1 MAEGGV
7 QRHIHSSHH
16 ESHVD
21 GKQREEKARLLE
33 NSEHHFVAAMFPAEE
48 LLKEVNHLVQ
58 SHQAELH
65 RVLGGWLRQQK
76 FLGQQQE
83 QCATT
88 NTPDSRELFN
98 VDIADITLGLEQSC
112 SPEAKWG
119 TIPESLIRRVESVA
133 GKQKKHK
140 HQRKSSG
147 SKSLFAD
154 RREEAV
160 ESQTTLQRF
169 TTSRQYEWFSGML
182 IFCNAAYIGF
192 ECEFLANRA
201 SDFADDNLPQP
212 MPGPVPFLA
221 LQACFSFLFALE
233 LGLRWVAEG
242 LCKFFFMQDC
252 WWNLLDI
259 CVVGFSVVDTV
270 TELVSLRQQERGGT
284 GLGTFTALR
293 VLRIVRL
300 VRVVKIIRV
309 MRFFRELRMMVY
321 SIFGSMKSLLWVIL
335 VLSLTFYMFGIALT
349 SGTTTYLETPE
360 QWLDKD
366 NEDVEDVRKYFGSL
380 GSSMLSLF
388 MAMSGGNDWGQYYEA
403 LGRLPWQYRALFL
416 CFITFSVFA
425 VVNIVTGVFVD
436 NAMQS
441 SHTDREIVVHEE
453 MEEKKAFLQILR
465 DIFMEMD
472 KDGEGSIS
480 INTFERSMNDERVIA
495 YFNSLKL
502 DVSDARTLFRLL
514 DVDSSDEVSIT
525 EFLTGCFRL
534 QGEARSLDTKIMRW
548 QIDSLQEKMQI
559 NDKKLQST
567 MYLMMLQLQGGAK
580 NIAGELQPCIHSSM
594 PQSRRLEKE

>member
-1 MAEGGV
+1 
-7 QRHIHSSHH
+7 
-16 ESHVD
+16 
-21 GKQREEKARLLE
+21 
-33 NSEHHFVAAMFPAEE
+33 
-48 LLKEVNHLVQ
+48 
-58 SHQAELH
+58 
-65 RVLGGWLRQQK
+65 
-76 FLGQQQE
+76 
-83 QCATT
+83 
-88 NTPDSRELFN
+88 
-98 VDIADITLGLEQSC
+98 
-112 SPEAKWG
+112 
-119 TIPESLIRRVESVA
+119 
-133 GKQKKHK
+133 
-140 HQRKSSG
+140 
-147 SKSLFAD
+147 
-154 RREEAV
+154 V
-160 ESQTTLQRF
+160 ESQTPLQRF

-182 IFCNAAYIGF
+182 IFCNAVYIGV
-192 ECEFLANRA
+192 ECEFMANRA
-201 SDFADDNLPQP
+201 SDVAGDNLPQP
-212 MPGPVPFLA
+212 IPDPAPFLV
-221 LQACFSFLFALE
+221 LQTCFSFLFALE
-233 LGLRWVAEG
+233 LGLRWGAEG
-242 LCKFFFMQDC
+242 LYKFFLVQDC
-252 WWNLLDI
+252 WWNLLDV
-259 CVVGFSVVDTV
+259 CVVGFSTIDTV
-270 TELVSLRQQERGGT
+270 TELVYLTEQERGGT
-284 GLGTFTALR
+284 GLGTLTALR
-293 VLRIVRL
+293 VLRVVRL